1 MTRHLIS
8 DSIYRI
14 AFAAVAA
21 LILCA
26 PSAEAQIV
34 AFDFEDLAIDDDQR
48 HRWDS
53 NLVNDGWSLIRVTWS
68 KEQLRCPLSFAPEA
82 QKETSWEPPPLSC

>member
-21 LILCA
+21 LIICA

-34 AFDFEDLAIDDDQR
+34 AFDFEDLVFDDDQP
-48 HRWDS
+48 HRWGS
-53 NLVNDGWSLIRVTWS
+53 NLVNDGWSLTTPFV
-68 KEQLRCPLSFAPEA
+68 ENDPF
-82 QKETSWEPPPLSC
+82 EPFPIFIDTVGLQHRNAVNKCC